1 METNPQMIK
10 KLELASE
17 NYKITIT
24 NILKKR

>member
-10 KLELASE
+10 ILELANE
-17 NYKITIT
+17 DFKVTIT